1 MAKTTVRCPK
11 CGTAFEIPVKE
22 VLGIVGNLIGEN
34 SGVGDVYL
42 KEKEGEPCKPLRD
55 KDGRFVSRSG
65 GAGHACGERGN
76 DGEHNDDEPLSERVR
91 KQGHVKNH
99 RLFRRWIMSQMF
111 HTLLAMENW
120 NEGFARLVR
129 NRGLRYM
136 WKVVKNELHD
146 MRAILRHGD
155 TEEFE
160 RRDRWWNTDAVYG
173 IACSFALSLDKE
185 IGRLRV
191 RRCKGREYVTVP
203 GFGMV
208 FQDEVHEKILAPLH
222 DRIDAFRK
230 CNCQRTADAL
240 CDFASQFKDSTAWKL
255 GMPTE
260 FIDRFKGAGA
270 YFTLRNMLMF
280 HDCRLPYEVAQR
292 FGKKAFNTDLEVL
305 DLAAEAYKDN
315 GWQLLGLL
323 KDTIKL
329 NGIDVEKKIR
339 SWKKD

>member
-11 CGTAFEIPVKE
+11 CGTAFEIPAKE

-34 SGVGDVYL
+34 SGLGDVYL
-42 KEKEGEPCKPLRD
+42 KEKDGEPCKPLRD
-55 KDGRFVSRSG
+55 KDGRFVSRSNG
-65 GAGHACGERGN
+65 ISLAGEEY
-76 DGEHNDDEPLSERVR
+76 DGEHNDEPLSERVR
-91 KQGHVKNH
+91 KQGPVKNH

-111 HTLLAMENW
+111 HTLLTMKNW

-136 WKVVKNELHD
+136 WKVIKNELHD
-146 MRAILRHGD
+146 MRAIQRHGD
-155 TEEFE
+155 TEEFD
-160 RRDRWWNTDAVYG
+160 RRNRWWSADAVYG
-173 IACSFALSLDKE
+173 IACSFAFDLEKE
-185 IGRLRV
+185 TSRLRI
-191 RRCKGREYVTVP
+191 RKCKGREYVTVP

-208 FQDEVHEKILAPLH
+208 FCDEVNEKIIVPLH
-222 DRIDAFRK
+222 DRIEAFHK

-280 HDCRLPYEVAQR
+280 HGCRIPYEAAQK
-292 FGKKAFNTDLEVL
+292 FGRKDYNTDLEVL
-305 DLAAEAYKDN
+305 DMAAEANKDQ

-329 NGIDVEKKIR
+329 NGIDVEEKIR
-339 SWKKD
+339 SWRKN